1 MSNSEKDK
9 VYLTKQGL
17 VDLNQELNHLI
28 KVERHEVAKAIQAA
42 KEYGDLSENAE
53 YENAKNQQAFIEG
66 RISRLQKMLAN
77 AVIIEDGKKGGKGAV
92 VTLGSTVTIKNSKG
106 KEQTFTIVGSV
117 ESDPFIGRISNASPM
132 GQALLGHPVGV
143 TVKVPT
149 PGGINEVTI
158 MKIA

>member
-9 VYLTKQGL
+9 VYLTKKGL
-17 VDLNQELNHLI
+17 EDLKQEFHHLT
-28 KVERHEVAKAIQAA
+28 KVKRHEVAKAIQAA

-66 RISRLQKMLAN
+66 RISQLEKMIAN

-92 VTLGSTVTIKNSKG
+92 VTLGSTVTIKTSKG

-117 ESDPFIGRISNASPM
+117 ESDPFKGRISNASPM
-132 GQALLGHPVGV
+132 GQALLGHPVGAA
-143 TVKVPT
+143 VKVPT
-149 PGGINEVTI
+149 PGGINDVVI
-158 MKIA
+158 QKIG